1 MDGRKISGEV
11 AEPEYDLDIAT
22 YDRSA
27 RVFRRL
33 KKLFKV
39 NFELYGDLN
48 LIEDGQIFLFNHFA
62 RFETIIPQYLFYEAK
77 QVYCCS
83 VASAEFFREDNVLS
97 AFLRDMGV
105 IPNNYRRLLPWLAA
119 QILRG
124 RKVVIFPEGGMVKDR
139 QVLDRHGR
147 YSIYSRSSLDRR
159 QHHTGAA
166 VLALGLNIFKAAVQ
180 RAEQEGDTRRLEAW
194 VEMLKLDSR
203 EALLDAARQPTLIVP
218 ANITFYPL
226 RIDEHILVKSADV
239 LKWSLGHR
247 YSEEL
252 LIEGNLLLRDT
263 DMDIRLGRPVNPA
276 TFWRSW
282 EEWLAGWVAERIR
295 TLDDAFAM
303 TRHPGHW
310 DENILA
316 DGVRR
321 CVKLVRNAYMREMY
335 QAVTV
340 NLSHLASTLIMQCL
354 AKDQRNIGHSGFYRA
369 LYLALKRLQ
378 TLPDVHL
385 HRGLQDPDAYRSLLE
400 ENHPGLQELLD
411 TAQKTGLIEV
421 RPDGYRLLPK
431 LLKEHAFDE
440 IRIENPVAV
449 YANEVEPIA
458 AVAGAV
464 ERALLEAEKLRPTD
478 LVRFRFDEEVHSWR
492 WDREEYEQPELAAVN
507 RLETLTDAAGP
518 FFLNAHLGHNEGVLL
533 VHELLS
539 CPAET
544 RGFAERLASLG
555 YVVLGARLKGH
566 GTSPYDLDRCHWE
579 DWLESLRRNYA
590 ILQACVGRIHI
601 VGAGAGGL
609 LALRLASEW
618 PDNLAGVTALS
629 PPYRFSTSAAIA
641 PLLRGSGVLRRWLSR
656 QRDQP
661 FVVREPEY
669 PHLAYRHVSLR
680 ALSELRQLGQALEER
695 LPDVYCPTLLIQ
707 GDADPLLDP
716 ASTQLVYEELGSRE
730 KAFRLIHAHGHS
742 LIVEDTDALWAE
754 IIEFLRRS
762 SAAAPPA
769 DESLLLAMSCAG

>member
-1 MDGRKISGEV
+1 MDGRKISGGV

-22 YDRSA
+22 YDRSV

-39 NFELYGDLN
+39 DFELYGDLN
-48 LIEDGQIFLFNHFA
+48 LIEHGQIFLFNHFA

-83 VASAEFFREDNVLS
+83 VASAEFFKEDGVLS

-105 IPNNYRRLLPWLAA
+105 MPNNYRRLLPWLAE

-139 QVLDRHGR
+139 RVLDRHGR
-147 YSIYSRSSLDRR
+147 YSIYSRSSMDRR

-180 RAEQEGDTRRLEAW
+180 RAEREGDTRRLEGW

-239 LKWSLGHR
+239 LKWSLGRR

-263 DMDIRLGRPVNPA
+263 DMDIQLGRPIDPA
-276 TFWRSW
+276 AFWRSW
-282 EEWLAGWVAERIR
+282 EEWLTGWIAERVR
-295 TLDDAFAM
+295 TLDDAFAL
-303 TRHPGHW
+303 TRHPRQW

-321 CVKLVRNAYMREMY
+321 CARLVRNAYMREMY

-340 NLSHLASTLIMQCL
+340 NPSHLASTLIMQCL
-354 AKDQRNIGHSGFYRA
+354 AKNRQNIGHSRFYRA
-369 LYLALKRLQ
+369 LYLTLKHLQ

-385 HRGLQDPDAYRSLLE
+385 HHGLRNPDEYRSLLD
-400 ENHPGLQELLD
+400 ENHPGLQEFLD
-411 TAQKTGLIEV
+411 TAKKSGLIEV
-421 RPDGYRLLPK
+421 RPDGYRFLPK
-431 LLKEHAFDE
+431 LLKEHALDE

-449 YANEVEPIA
+449 YANEVEPIS
-458 AVAGAV
+458 VIAGTV
-464 ERALLEAEKLRPTD
+464 GRALIEAEKLRPAD
-478 LVRFRFDEEVHSWR
+478 LVAFRFDEEMRSWR
-492 WDREEYEQPELAAVN
+492 WDREEHAQPEFAVVN

-518 FFLNAHLGHNEGVLL
+518 FFLNAHIGQGEGVLL
-533 VHELLS
+533 VHELLA
-539 CPAET
+539 CPAEMH
-544 RGFAERLASLG
+544 GFAEQLAALG
-555 YVVLGARLKGH
+555 YAVLGVRLKGH

-579 DWLESLRRNYA
+579 DWLDSLRRNYA
-590 ILQACVGRIHI
+590 ILKACVGQVHI
-601 VGAGAGGL
+601 VGTGAGGL
-609 LALRLASEW
+609 LALKLASER
-618 PDNLAGVTALS
+618 PDNLASVTALS
-629 PPYRFSTSAAIA
+629 LPYRFSASAAVV
-641 PLLRGSGVLRRWLSR
+641 PLRSGTQILTRWLAR
-656 QRDQP
+656 RRDKP
-661 FVVREPEY
+661 FIVREPEY
-669 PHLAYRHVSLR
+669 PHLAYRHVPLR
-680 ALSELRQLGQALEER
+680 ALYELRQLGQELEEH
-695 LPDVYCPTLLIQ
+695 LPDVRCPALLIQ
-707 GDADPLLDP
+707 ADADPLLDP
-716 ASTQLVYEELGSRE
+716 ASTRLVYEALGSRE
-730 KAFRLIHAHGHS
+730 KVFRYIHAHGHS
-742 LIVEDTDALWAE
+742 LIVEDSDALWARV
-754 IIEFLRRS
+754 IEFLRRS
-762 SAAAPPA
+762 STAPPA
-769 DESLLLAMSCAG
+769 EESLLLAMQSAG